1 MNAKIEK
8 NELNK
13 VHKIGTRKNSVK
25 KDVLFNRKHN
35 NRSRKVGIPIC
46 RARAPT

>member
-13 VHKIGTRKNSVK
+13 VHKIGTPKNSVK
-25 KDVLFNRKHN
+25 KMYCLTGNTITEVEK
-35 NRSRKVGIPIC
+35 
-46 RARAPT
+46 